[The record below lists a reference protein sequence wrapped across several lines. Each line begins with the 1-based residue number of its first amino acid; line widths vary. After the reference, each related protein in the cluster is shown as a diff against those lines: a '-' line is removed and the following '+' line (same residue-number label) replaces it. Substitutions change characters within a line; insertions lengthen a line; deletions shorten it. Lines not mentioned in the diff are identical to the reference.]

1 MCLIRT
7 HMKINLK
14 IIGIFASI
22 VVLIAII
29 IWPSGHLISSVK
41 DGNTIILDNGVEVR
55 LIGITSTEEGKE
67 QLKRFMAD
75 GIKVDIIPDSKSPF
89 EPNKLS
95 EGDVIYAYLDNNDNG
110 LCINENI
117 LSSGLANLQEDSYL
131 FDRRKKFKKIAGG
144 LSPIIPTPTPTIP
157 SKIDYN
163 GDDIKLPDYQMP
175 SERKH
180 SAWYD
185 NGNMNLDMLDE
196 ACDYDLPYTKSF
208 ANQLAGRSEGIFNPG
223 QICEI
228 FDYCYKK
235 WRYVNDPNG
244 HEYVARA
251 SETIA
256 SSLTG
261 DCDDFAILMASC
273 LLAVGAD
280 VCVNTGHNTGG
291 GHAFTEV
298 DISVFN
304 PSDVLNVI
312 KERFD
317 NFSINQLHTR
327 NANGKKWL
335 NLDWQASYPGGPYYD
350 CSTCW
355 DAYPCIGGK
364 WYWNKLK

>member
-1 MCLIRT
+1 
-7 HMKINLK
+7 MKINLNT
-14 IIGIFASI
+14 IGVFAI
-22 VVLIAII
+22 VVLLIAII
-29 IWPSGHLISSVK
+29 IWPSGYLISSVK
-41 DGNTIILDNGVEVR
+41 DGNTVILDNGVEVH
-55 LIGITSTEEGKE
+55 LIGISSTEEGKE

-75 GIKVDIIPDSKSPF
+75 EIKVDIIPDSKSLF

-95 EGDVIYAYLDNNDNG
+95 EGDVVYAYLDNSDDG
-110 LCINENI
+110 LCLNEII

-131 FDRRKKFKKIAGG
+131 FDRREKFKKIAGNI
-144 LSPIIPTPTPTIP
+144 SPTTPTPTPTKP
-157 SKIDYN
+157 AEIDYN
-163 GDDIKLPDYQMP
+163 GDDIKLPEYQLP

-208 ANQLAGRSEGIFNPG
+208 ANQLAGRSAGSFNPG

-251 SETIA
+251 SESIA
-256 SSLTG
+256 SFLTG
-261 DCDDFAILMASC
+261 DCDDFAVLMASC
-273 LLAVGAD
+273 LLAIGAD
-280 VCVNTGHNTGG
+280 VCVDTGHNPTG

-298 DISVFN
+298 DISHFN
-304 PSDVLNVI
+304 SDEVLKVI
-312 KERFD
+312 KKKFD
-317 NFSINQLHTR
+317 NFSIEQLHTR
-327 NANGKKWL
+327 NANGKTWL

-350 CSTCW
+350 CSSSR
-355 DAYPCIGGK
+355 DAYPCIDGK
-364 WYWNKLK
+364 WKWDKLK